1 LRRNR
6 SKWIITMQVAIFAQT
21 ALVGILILGGC
32 VASEERAAIVEERLE
47 AHLQGSV
54 VEGTASAAPG
64 VSRNDFEGAVKA
76 AVESSAAF
84 ASARALEAAAMAQV
98 GTAKA
103 AQRPQVSA
111 TASGGT
117 LKEGSPVDNT
127 ITGVAADL
135 MVSQLVYDGG
145 ASNAAMNGAL
155 AQALAAR
162 ASAQEAGNSAALEAV
177 RAWAE
182 LWAVQQQM
190 GFLTSR
196 GAEVGVLL
204 EQVDRMTE
212 NGMLDSATRDSARMA
227 VSDMQIE
234 ETALLSALTGAEAR
248 FARHFGAVPA
258 QKLARPTALYTTA
271 ALSDLAKDVSL
282 APTLRKIAAELVAA
296 EAAESQAR
304 AQFKPIINLNLG
316 MTSPMDKNDGTDTT
330 VGLQMRYT
338 FNDGGR
344 RKAQLQT
351 AVARKEAAAASL
363 QAAKAEAEA
372 MSVASLARLRALD
385 TSAGLVDKKLEA
397 AASQAATAASQV
409 SLGQSTLRGVI
420 DAQIAEYRAQE
431 QQIKLIADRVVLQA
445 TIAASMGI
453 LLNRLRVE

>member
-1 LRRNR
+1 
-6 SKWIITMQVAIFAQT
+6 
-21 ALVGILILGGC
+21 
-32 VASEERAAIVEERLE
+32 
-47 AHLQGSV
+47 
-54 VEGTASAAPG
+54 
-64 VSRNDFEGAVKA
+64 
-76 AVESSAAF
+76 
-84 ASARALEAAAMAQV
+84 
-98 GTAKA
+98 
-103 AQRPQVSA
+103 
-111 TASGGT
+111 
-117 LKEGSPVDNT
+117 
-127 ITGVAADL
+127 

-212 NGMLDSATRDSARMA
+212 NGMLDSATRDSARIA

-248 FARHFGAVPA
+248 FAQHFGAVPA